1 MREKV
6 IQNLKVKEL
15 IELDKKHFIHPSTKP
30 KELASQGPSIIFS
43 SGKGIYVTNEI
54 NEKEYIDGMSMLW
67 NVNVGHGQ
75 QELVE
80 AGKEQMEKIAYSSA
94 FKGFS
99 NEPAIRLAAK
109 LAELAPGDLNA
120 VFFTSGGSESND
132 TAIKLSRFYWG
143 LKGRPE
149 KRNFIALG
157 SAYHGVTL
165 AAQTATG
172 IPAFHEFAGSFID
185 GVFHALPHQLV
196 CELGDTNHP
205 NYEQSIRGI
214 IEREGADTIAGIILE
229 PVQGAG
235 GVNIP
240 PEGYLQA
247 VRKICDEYDILMMA
261 DEVIC
266 GFARTG
272 KMFGVENWDVVPDM
286 MSIAKGVTSGY
297 AQLGGVMVNDEM
309 KATIDGYEAI
319 MAHGFTY
326 SAHVTACAIG
336 LKNIEIIERKNL
348 VDNALAMELYL
359 KKGLAYLEEKHP
371 IITNSRCIGLLAA
384 FELYEDPIN
393 GKKFGEK
400 VFPANA
406 VVEEC
411 FKRQLILRALGA
423 HNHIVAIAP
432 PLIINKQEIEKMIG
446 IIDEAIAACRKNF

>member
-1 MREKV
+1 
-6 IQNLKVKEL
+6 
-15 IELDKKHFIHPSTKP
+15 
-30 KELASQGPSIIFS
+30 
-43 SGKGIYVTNEI
+43 
-54 NEKEYIDGMSMLW
+54 
-67 NVNVGHGQ
+67 
-75 QELVE
+75 
-80 AGKEQMEKIAYSSA
+80 
-94 FKGFS
+94 
-99 NEPAIRLAAK
+99 
-109 LAELAPGDLNA
+109 
-120 VFFTSGGSESND
+120 
-132 TAIKLSRFYWG
+132 
-143 LKGRPE
+143 
-149 KRNFIALG
+149 
-157 SAYHGVTL
+157 
-165 AAQTATG
+165 
-172 IPAFHEFAGSFID
+172 
-185 GVFHALPHQLV
+185 
-196 CELGDTNHP
+196 
-205 NYEQSIRGI
+205 
-214 IEREGADTIAGIILE
+214 
-229 PVQGAG
+229 
-235 GVNIP
+235 
-240 PEGYLQA
+240 
-247 VRKICDEYDILMMA
+247 MMA

-272 KMFGVENWDVVPDM
+272 KLFGVENWDVVPDM

-371 IITNSRCIGLLAA
+371 IITNTRCIGLLAA

-432 PLIINKQEIEKMIG
+432 PLIINREEIEKMID
-446 IIDEAIAACRKNF
+446 IIDEAITAFRKNF